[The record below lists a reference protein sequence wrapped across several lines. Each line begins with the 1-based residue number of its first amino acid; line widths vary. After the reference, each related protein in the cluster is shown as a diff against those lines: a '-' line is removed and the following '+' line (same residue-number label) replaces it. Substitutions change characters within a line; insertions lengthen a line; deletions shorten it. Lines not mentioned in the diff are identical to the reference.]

1 MRSDIFLAITK
12 NSIPVAIPL
21 TPLIAH
27 YAILEFAKSP
37 SRLPFL
43 RASRRHLAAR
53 PVALFV
59 ALSPLIS
66 SRRPLSRPSLLIALP
81 SLSAPFPSP
90 SLSPLPSRRVLS
102 LSAPFPSP
110 SLSPLPSRCVLS
122 LCSLPVALSLAPPFP
137 SRSLSPLPSRRPLSR
152 PSLPIALSLSAPF
165 PLPSLS
171 PLPSHRALSLRSALS
186 LAPPFESR
194 SLYAPFPS
202 RSLSPLPS
210 HCPLSF
216 CSLHVLPSRSPR
228 IALPA
233 TFDSPITAY
242 PLSRRLSF
250 LPSPSRF
257 PPPSCFPSPSLFPSP
272 SRLKSK
278 AAH

>member
-1 MRSDIFLAITK
+1 MRSDIFLAITE

-37 SRLPFL
+37 SRLPFR

-59 ALSPLIS
+59 ALSPLLS

-102 LSAPFPSP
+102 LCSLPVALSVAPPFPLRSLSLLPSRRPLSRPSLPVALSLSAPFPSP
-110 SLSPLPSRCVLS
+110 SLSPLPYRRALS
-122 LCSLPVALSLAPPFP
+122 LCTLPVALSLAPPFP
-137 SRSLSPLPSRRPLSR
+137 SRSLSPLRPLSR
-152 PSLPIALSLSAPF
+152 SSLRIALSLRSLPVALSLSAPF
-165 PLPSLS
+165 PLPSLF
-171 PLPSHRALSLRSALS
+171 L
-186 LAPPFESR
+186 
-194 SLYAPFPS
+194 
-202 RSLSPLPS
+202 
-210 HCPLSF
+210 
-216 CSLHVLPSRSPR
+216 LPSRPPFSLASNSPPGNLR
-228 IALPA
+228 LSHHVCPPFSDASLVLPL
-233 TFDSPITAY
+233 
-242 PLSRRLSF
+242 LSRF
-250 LPSPSRF
+250 
-257 PPPSCFPSPSLFPSP
+257 
-272 SRLKSK
+272 KSK